1 MDIPHFNG
9 HEFKWTPE
17 LVMDREAWCAAV
29 HGVAK
34 SQTRLSDWTE
44 LNWTEPHFKNS
55 SNSGCLV
62 SFYFLV
68 IVHNAAVNIHVEV
81 CVWTFLLG
89 TYPGVK
95 PLGHMA
101 TVWFNLWRSC
111 KIVFQRNTI
120 SHFHQQCR
128 SVPVSVHPHQRLSFS
143 LILPILV
150 VVK

>member
-1 MDIPHFNG
+1 MDMSLS
-9 HEFKWTPE
+9 ELRSWWWTGRP
-17 LVMDREAWCAAV
+17 
-29 HGVAK
+29 GVL
-34 SQTRLSDWTE
+34 QFMGLQRVRHDWATE

-62 SFYFLV
+62 SFYSLV

>member
-1 MDIPHFNG
+1 MDVSLSELQSWWWTGRPGVLQFMGLQRVG
-9 HEFKWTPE
+9 HNW
-17 LVMDREAWCAAV
+17 A
-29 HGVAK
+29 
-34 SQTRLSDWTE
+34 TE

-68 IVHNAAVNIHVEV
+68 IVHNAAVNIHIEV

-95 PLGHMA
+95 PLGRMA

-128 SVPVSVHPHQRLSFS
+128 SVPVSVRLHQRLSFS